1 MIHGIRLSEHV
12 LFSGFFS
19 SRFPLVFLMLLKGF
33 LQTLSIMSSSLSVT
47 SYYPGFAF
55 ADGRVAGLPFSFLHA
70 IGGIGLRQFFPIPLR
85 TSLWYSAKRPE
96 LHDSAFSTDV
106 SLQLTPGWIDALLS
120 SLQLPFRHAN
130 EW

>member
-1 MIHGIRLSEHV
+1 MIQGIRLSEHI

-70 IGGIGLRQFFPIPLR
+70 NMQSAGLACVR

-130 EW
+130 VW